1 MRIFPFS
8 VELYRRKIIVIIW
21 KRISFASYKSYDWK
35 ENVNKDRRDSN
46 SQNDE
51 RMTTQLT
58 KILLTGVTVQSV
70 IRC

>member
-35 ENVNKDRRDSN
+35 EKVNRRDSN

-51 RMTTQLT
+51 RMTTHLT